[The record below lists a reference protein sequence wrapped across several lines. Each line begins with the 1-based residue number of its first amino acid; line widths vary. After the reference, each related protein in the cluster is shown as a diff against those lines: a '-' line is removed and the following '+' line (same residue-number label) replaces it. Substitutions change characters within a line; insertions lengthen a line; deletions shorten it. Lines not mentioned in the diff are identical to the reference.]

1 MPLTRP
7 AEPKWHWKQ
16 PRPPF
21 PECPGAN
28 GAFLGPSGSGK
39 SYALT
44 SLLLTEYK
52 KVFKDIHVFSPSFGL
67 DNIWDAVEKHARGLE
82 TAEFKSSFHDKWDE
96 EALSQIL
103 QKQRARVTR
112 LKLLK
117 SQDELPQICV
127 ILDDLADT
135 GAMHQAHNTITALFL
150 RGRHQ
155 GVSTWLS
162 VQKLSTIHPTARAN
176 FAFILCWALR
186 NKKELWDGLIY
197 ELSNVAD
204 PKTLLQMYNMATSQL
219 HSFWYVNLR
228 RLPAEFYINFD
239 ERLVVDKAASDDPPD
254 EPAPKRF
261 HSDEPAPDEA

>member
-7 AEPKWHWKQ
+7 PEPKWKWKQ
-16 PRPPF
+16 PRHPF

-52 KVFKDIHVFSPSFGL
+52 KVFNEIHVFSPSFGL
-67 DNIWDAVEKHARGLE
+67 DNIWDEVEKHAKGLE
-82 TAEFKSSFHDKWDE
+82 TAEFKSTFHDSWDE
-96 EALSQIL
+96 AALAEIL
-103 QKQRARVTR
+103 KKQRDRVTR
-112 LKLLK
+112 LKQQK
-117 SQDELPQICV
+117 SQEDLPQICV

-135 GAMHQAHNTITALFL
+135 GAMHQAHNTITSLFL

-162 VQKLSTIHPTARAN
+162 VQKLTTIHPTARAN

-204 PKTLLQMYNMATSQL
+204 PKTLLQMYEMATSQK

-239 ERLVVDKAASDDPPD
+239 EQMLVERKV
-254 EPAPKRF
+254 
-261 HSDEPAPDEA
+261 SDEPPEEPPAKRARDDEPPADEA

>member
-7 AEPKWHWKQ
+7 PEPKWRWKQ
-16 PRPPF
+16 PRHPF
-21 PECPGAN
+21 PETPGAN

-44 SLLLTEYK
+44 SLVLTEYK
-52 KVFKDIHVFSPSFGL
+52 RVFAEIHVFSPSHGL
-67 DNIWDAVEKHARGLE
+67 DSIWDAVEKHAKGLE
-82 TAEFKSSFHDKWDE
+82 TPEFKSSFHDRWDE
-96 EALSQIL
+96 EALGEIL
-103 QKQRARVTR
+103 KKQRERVTR
-112 LKLLK
+112 LKLQK
-117 SQDELPQICV
+117 SQDELPQILV

-204 PKTLLQMYNMATSQL
+204 PKTLLRMYEMATNQK

-228 RLPAEFYINFD
+228 RLPAEFYVNFD
-239 ERLVVDKAASDDPPD
+239 EQMLVEKASDDPPEEEPPAKRARD
-254 EPAPKRF
+254 EPP
-261 HSDEPAPDEA
+261 PDEA

>member
-7 AEPKWHWKQ
+7 PEPKWKWKQ
-16 PRPPF
+16 PRHPF

-52 KVFKDIHVFSPSFGL
+52 KIFSEIHVFSPSYGL
-67 DNIWDAVEKHARGLE
+67 DNIWDEVEKHAKGLE
-82 TAEFKSSFHDKWDE
+82 TAEFKSTFHDRWDE
-96 EALSQIL
+96 EALTEIL
-103 QKQRARVTR
+103 KKQRDRVTR
-112 LKLLK
+112 LKQQK

-127 ILDDLADT
+127 VLDDLADT
-135 GAMHQAHNTITALFL
+135 GAMHQAHNTITSLFL

-204 PKTLLQMYNMATSQL
+204 PKTLLQMYEMATSQR

-239 ERLVVDKAASDDPPD
+239 EQMLVERNV
-254 EPAPKRF
+254 
-261 HSDEPAPDEA
+261 SDEPPEEPPAKRARDEPPVDEA